1 MGKRGKEIDL
11 VRCQSVRDL
20 FLSGLTQREIG
31 SRLNVSRQRI
41 NQILQQSGTNGRDGG
56 IALRTTIK
64 RRNDLVERQSY
75 YNQSHGIEEHQF
87 NHPFI
92 KNLYRNYMSQK
103 MSARKRGIKWDFEFW
118 QWLDVW
124 GSSNMLPFRGQGE
137 GKYCMARIGDIGP
150 YEKDNVYICT
160 NLQNSKDVWANK
172 SDMKIRLWSGKNKS
186 WNNLTHCLHGHDRKI
201 FFYRTPSGH
210 PVCRAC
216 NSIATK
222 KYYKKTLA
230 IKKNMV
236 YN

>member
-1 MGKRGKEIDL
+1 VYGGK
-11 VRCQSVRDL
+11 
-20 FLSGLTQREIG
+20 
-31 SRLNVSRQRI
+31 
-41 NQILQQSGTNGRDGG
+41 
-56 IALRTTIK
+56 
-64 RRNDLVERQSY
+64 
-75 YNQSHGIEEHQF
+75 
-87 NHPFI
+87 
-92 KNLYRNYMSQK
+92 
-103 MSARKRGIKWDFEFW
+103 
-118 QWLDVW
+118 
-124 GSSNMLPFRGQGE
+124 
-137 GKYCMARIGDIGP
+137 
-150 YEKDNVYICT
+150 
-160 NLQNSKDVWANK
+160 QNSKDVWANK

>member
-31 SRLNVSRQRI
+31 ARLNVSRQRI

-56 IALRTTIK
+56 IAFRTTIK

-75 YNQSHGIEEHQF
+75 YNQSYGIEEHQF

-103 MSARKRGIKWDFEFW
+103 MSARKRGIKWNFEFW

-124 GSSNMLPFRGQGE
+124 GSSNMLPFRGQGK

-150 YEKDNVYICT
+150 YEKGNVYICT
-160 NLQNSKDVWANK
+160 NSDNGKDIWSNK
-172 SDMKIRLWSGKNKS
+172 PDMQIRAFAGRKKNT
-186 WNNLTHCLHGHDRKI
+186 THCKYGHDKSAYY
-201 FFYRTPSGH
+201 YRLPSGRA
-210 PVCRAC
+210 VCKKC
-216 NSIATK
+216 SSNATLKYRK
-222 KYYKKTLA
+222 KRLA
-230 IKKNMV
+230 IKKNMI
-236 YN
+236 